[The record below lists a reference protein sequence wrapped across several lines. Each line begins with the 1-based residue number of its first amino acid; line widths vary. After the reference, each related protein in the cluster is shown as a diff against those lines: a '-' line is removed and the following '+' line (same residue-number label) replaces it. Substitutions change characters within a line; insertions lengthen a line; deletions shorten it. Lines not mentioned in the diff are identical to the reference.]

1 MAAGSRTFADSTR
14 FRSYLISLQPL
25 WSRVRGTLDFTL
37 PQAFNLLDVVP
48 PDRRERGAGG
58 HWQTWSTSVEAEVNV
73 WLTGQFD
80 KRGKSASPE
89 QQPRP

>member
-1 MAAGSRTFADSTR
+1 MPHLNHRLTATVE
-14 FRSYLISLQPL
+14 Q
-25 WSRVRGTLDFTL
+25 VRGTLDFTL
-37 PQAFNLLDVVP
+37 PQAFNLI
-48 PDRRERGAGG
+48 RGCASGQTGTWAGG
-58 HWQTWSTSVEAEVNV
+58 HWQTWSTSVEAELNV

>member
-1 MAAGSRTFADSTR
+1 MPHLNHRLTATVE
-14 FRSYLISLQPL
+14 Q
-25 WSRVRGTLDFTL
+25 VRGTLDFTL

-48 PDRRERGAGG
+48 PDRRERGLVATGRPG
-58 HWQTWSTSVEAEVNV
+58 RLRSKPEVNV

-80 KRGKSASPE
+80 KRGKTASPE